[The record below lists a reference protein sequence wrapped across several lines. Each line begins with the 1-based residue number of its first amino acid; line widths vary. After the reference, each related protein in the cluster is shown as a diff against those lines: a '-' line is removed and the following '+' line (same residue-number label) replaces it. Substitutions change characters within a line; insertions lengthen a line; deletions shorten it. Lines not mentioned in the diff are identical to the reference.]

1 MIQTDLIIIGSGPG
15 GYEAAAFAA
24 KHGLQVVIAEEAFA
38 GGTCLNCG
46 CIPTKAL
53 IHDAEKVVAVPNE
66 GAMRLA
72 AAIDRKNQ
80 VIDGLRK
87 GIEALLGQ
95 PSITFL
101 HGHASLVDANTVA
114 VGEETVKAKDILIA
128 TGSKAKMPPV
138 SGLSPD
144 EIRANPRV
152 VTSEELLN
160 LSTPPQHLCI
170 VGAGVIGLEMASVF
184 RAFGSKVTIIEF
196 MKECLPTMDQELAR
210 RLRKSMEKQGIV
222 FNLGCGL
229 QQVDGDKVTYQN
241 VKKGTSETIEA
252 DCILV
257 ATGRQANVEGL
268 GLENTSIEVGR
279 RGIEVDDNMQT
290 TVPHIYA
297 IGDVNGRQMLAH
309 AATFQ
314 GFHAIN
320 HILGKTDNI
329 RLNIMPAAVFTHP
342 EIASVGLT
350 EDKCKEMGI
359 ACAVRKSPYRANGR
373 AQASEATDG
382 LLKLVCDDQGK
393 LIGCHALGQEASW
406 MVQEVATL
414 MNFDATAD
422 RLAEIVHIHPTL
434 SEILLNAASH

>member
-53 IHDAEKVVAVPNE
+53 IHDAEKAVAVPNE

-222 FNLGCGL
+222 FHLGCGL

-359 ACAVRKSPYRANGR
+359 ACAVRKSLYRANGR
-373 AQASEATDG
+373 TQASEATDG

>member
-53 IHDAEKVVAVPNE
+53 IHDAEKAVAVPNE

-101 HGHASLVDANTVA
+101 HEHASLVNANTVA

-222 FNLGCGL
+222 FHLGCGL

-359 ACAVRKSPYRANGR
+359 ACAVRKSLYRANGR

>member
-53 IHDAEKVVAVPNE
+53 IHDAEKAVAAPNE

-359 ACAVRKSPYRANGR
+359 ACAVRKSLYRANGR

>member
-53 IHDAEKVVAVPNE
+53 IHDAEKAVAAPNE

-268 GLENTSIEVGR
+268 GLENTSIEVVR

-359 ACAVRKSPYRANGR
+359 ACAVRKSLYRANGR

>member
-53 IHDAEKVVAVPNE
+53 IHDAEKAVAVPNE

-101 HGHASLVDANTVA
+101 HGHASLVDANMVA

-222 FNLGCGL
+222 FHLGCGL

-329 RLNIMPAAVFTHP
+329 CLNIMPAAVFTHP

-359 ACAVRKSPYRANGR
+359 ACAVRKSLYRANGR

>member
-53 IHDAEKVVAVPNE
+53 IHDAEKAVAVPNE

-222 FNLGCGL
+222 FHLGCGL

-359 ACAVRKSPYRANGR
+359 ACAVRKSLYRANGR
-373 AQASEATDG
+373 AQASKATDG

>member
-1 MIQTDLIIIGSGPG
+1 
-15 GYEAAAFAA
+15 
-24 KHGLQVVIAEEAFA
+24 
-38 GGTCLNCG
+38 
-46 CIPTKAL
+46 
-53 IHDAEKVVAVPNE
+53 
-66 GAMRLA
+66 MRLA

-196 MKECLPTMDQELAR
+196 MKECLPPMDQELAR

-222 FNLGCGL
+222 FHLGCGL

-359 ACAVRKSPYRANGR
+359 ACAVRKSLYRANGR

>member
-53 IHDAEKVVAVPNE
+53 IHDAEKAVAAPNE

-152 VTSEELLN
+152 VTSEELFN

-359 ACAVRKSPYRANGR
+359 ACAVRKSLYRANGR

>member
-53 IHDAEKVVAVPNE
+53 IHDAEKAVAAPNE

-144 EIRANPRV
+144 EILANPRV

-222 FNLGCGL
+222 FHLGCGL

-359 ACAVRKSPYRANGR
+359 ACAVRKSLYRANGR

>member
-15 GYEAAAFAA
+15 GYEAAAYAA
-24 KHGLQVVIAEEAFA
+24 KHGLQVVIAEEAFV

-53 IHDAEKVVAVPNE
+53 IHDAEKAVAVPNE
-66 GAMRLA
+66 GAARLA

-95 PSITFL
+95 PSIIFL

-138 SGLSPD
+138 PGLSPD

-320 HILGKTDNI
+320 HILGKADNI

-359 ACAVRKSPYRANGR
+359 ACDVRKSLYRANGR

>member
-53 IHDAEKVVAVPNE
+53 IHDAEKAVAVPNE

-222 FNLGCGL
+222 FHLGCGL

-241 VKKGTSETIEA
+241 VKKGTSETIKA

-320 HILGKTDNI
+320 HILGKPTT
-329 RLNIMPAAVFTHP
+329 F
-342 EIASVGLT
+342 ASTSCLLPSSLT
-350 EDKCKEMGI
+350 QK
-359 ACAVRKSPYRANGR
+359 
-373 AQASEATDG
+373 
-382 LLKLVCDDQGK
+382 LLLWDLPKTSAK
-393 LIGCHALGQEASW
+393 KWA
-406 MVQEVATL
+406 
-414 MNFDATAD
+414 
-422 RLAEIVHIHPTL
+422 
-434 SEILLNAASH
+434 